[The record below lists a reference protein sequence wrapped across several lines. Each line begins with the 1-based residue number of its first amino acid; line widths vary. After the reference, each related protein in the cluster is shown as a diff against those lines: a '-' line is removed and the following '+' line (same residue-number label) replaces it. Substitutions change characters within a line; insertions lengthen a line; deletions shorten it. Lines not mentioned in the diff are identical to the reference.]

1 MGSRRRRFFRPT
13 WVEIDLAAL
22 RSNLKRFRSLMPRR
36 TRLMFVVKGNGYGH
50 GASSCALFAQKN
62 KLADWF
68 GVSSVEEGVVLR
80 EAGVKLPILILGS
93 LFVAW
98 ILIALAALAI
108 GPSSVG
114 LAEVLDLVFRGTGES
129 ASRDIVLGVRLPRI
143 VLGSLV
149 GAALATAG
157 AIFQALLRN
166 PLADP
171 YVLGVSGGAALAAI
185 AVLALGGLVG
195 ISTSMV
201 PMAAFGG
208 GLLAT
213 ALLYWVSGGP
223 GRSGP
228 TGLLLTGVVFNAF
241 ASAGI
246 VFLASIAGFFDGSRI
261 FLWLIGH
268 LSAVEIDAAGLVAIS
283 VGIGLTVACGL
294 ARSLNLI
301 ALGDETAAQLGVP
314 VDTHRRL
321 LLLST
326 SLMVGAAVSVS
337 GLIGF
342 VGLIVPHALRLVI
355 GSDHRLL
362 IPAAALTGAGFLVL
376 SDTLARTVLEGRE
389 LPVGAVTAL
398 IGGPLFIFLLRR
410 AQAEGPLG

>member
-1 MGSRRRRFFRPT
+1 MIRLS
-13 WVEIDLAAL
+13 LARMIL
-22 RSNLKRFRSLMPRR
+22 
-36 TRLMFVVKGNGYGH
+36 
-50 GASSCALFAQKN
+50 
-62 KLADWF
+62 
-68 GVSSVEEGVVLR
+68 VL
-80 EAGVKLPILILGS
+80 GTLTLVL
-93 LFVAW
+93 
-98 ILIALAALAI
+98 ILIALVALAT
-108 GPSSVG
+108 GPTHVG
-114 LAEVLDLVFRGTGES
+114 VGEVVDLLLRGTGEP
-129 ASRDIVLGVRLPRI
+129 ASRDIVLGVRLPRV
-143 VLGSLV
+143 VLGLLV
-149 GAALATAG
+149 GSALATAG

-171 YVLGVSGGAALAAI
+171 YVLGVSGGAALAGI
-185 AVLALGGLVG
+185 AVLAFGGVLGV
-195 ISTSMV
+195 STSMV
-201 PMAAFGG
+201 PIAAFGG
-208 GLLAT
+208 GLFAT

-268 LSAVEIDAAGLVAIS
+268 LSAVEIDAAGIVAAS
-283 VGIGLTVACGL
+283 VAVGLTVACVL
-294 ARSLNLI
+294 SRSLNLI

-314 VDTHRRL
+314 VDLHRRL

-326 SLMVGAAVSVS
+326 SLMVGAAVAVS

-376 SDTLARTVLEGRE
+376 SDTLARTVLDGRE

-398 IGGPLFIFLLRR
+398 VGGPLFIFLLRR
-410 AQAEGPLG
+410 AQAQGPLA

>member
-1 MGSRRRRFFRPT
+1 
-13 WVEIDLAAL
+13 
-22 RSNLKRFRSLMPRR
+22 LKRLSLA
-36 TRLMFVVKGNGYGH
+36 RLVAV
-50 GASSCALFAQKN
+50 
-62 KLADWF
+62 
-68 GVSSVEEGVVLR
+68 
-80 EAGVKLPILILGS
+80 LGS
-93 LFVAW
+93 L
-98 ILIALAALAI
+98 
-108 GPSSVG
+108 SVG
-114 LAEVLDLVFRGTGES
+114 LALCVVLALASGPAAIGVGDVADVIRGV
-129 ASRDIVLGVRLPRI
+129 ASDDASVDIVLRVRLPRV
-143 VLGSLV
+143 VLGLLV

-171 YVLGVSGGAALAAI
+171 YVLGVSGGAALAGI
-185 AVLALGGLVG
+185 AVLALGSVAG
-195 ISTSMV
+195 IPTGSV
-201 PMAAFGG
+201 PLAAFGG

-268 LSAVEIDAAGLVAIS
+268 LSAVEIDAAGLVAVS
-283 VGIGLTVACGL
+283 VGLGVGVACL
-294 ARSLNLI
+294 LSRSLNLL
-301 ALGDETAAQLGVP
+301 ALGDETAAELGVP
-314 VDTHRRL
+314 VDAHRRWL
-321 LLLST
+321 LLAT
-326 SLMVGAAVSVS
+326 SLMVGAAVAVS

-362 IPAAALTGAGFLVL
+362 VPAAALSGASFLVL
-376 SDTLARTVLEGRE
+376 SDTAARTILDGRE

-410 AQAEGPLG
+410 AQAGGPMP

>member
-1 MGSRRRRFFRPT
+1 MIRLS
-13 WVEIDLAAL
+13 LARMIFVLGTLGAL
-22 RSNLKRFRSLMPRR
+22 LMVI
-36 TRLMFVVKGNGYGH
+36 TLV
-50 GASSCALFAQKN
+50 
-62 KLADWF
+62 
-68 GVSSVEEGVVLR
+68 
-80 EAGVKLPILILGS
+80 
-93 LFVAW
+93 
-98 ILIALAALAI
+98 ALAT
-108 GPSSVG
+108 GPSNVG
-114 LAEVLDLVFRGTGES
+114 VGEVVDLFLRGTGEP
-129 ASRDIVLGVRLPRI
+129 ASRDIVLGVRLPRV
-143 VLGSLV
+143 VLGLLV

-171 YVLGVSGGAALAAI
+171 YVLGVSGGAALAGI
-185 AVLALGGLVG
+185 AVLALGGVLG
-195 ISTSMV
+195 ISTRMV
-201 PMAAFGG
+201 PIAAFMGG
-208 GLLAT
+208 IFAT

-246 VFLASIAGFFDGSRI
+246 VLLASIAGFFDGSRI

-268 LSAVEIDAAGLVAIS
+268 LSAVEIDAAGMVAAS
-283 VGIGLTVACGL
+283 VIVGLAVACAL
-294 ARSLNLI
+294 SRSLNLI

-314 VDTHRRL
+314 VDSHRRL

-342 VGLIVPHALRLVI
+342 VGLIIPHALRLVI

-376 SDTLARTVLEGRE
+376 SDTLARTALDGRE

-398 IGGPLFIFLLRR
+398 VGGPLFIFLLRR
-410 AQAEGPLG
+410 AQAQGPIA

>member
-1 MGSRRRRFFRPT
+1 MIRLS
-13 WVEIDLAAL
+13 LA
-22 RSNLKRFRSLMPRR
+22 RMI
-36 TRLMFVVKGNGYGH
+36 FVLGT
-50 GASSCALFAQKN
+50 LT
-62 KLADWF
+62 L
-68 GVSSVEEGVVLR
+68 VL
-80 EAGVKLPILILGS
+80 
-93 LFVAW
+93 
-98 ILIALAALAI
+98 ILIALVALAT
-108 GPSSVG
+108 GPTPVG
-114 LAEVLDLVFRGTGES
+114 VGEVADLLLRGTGEP
-129 ASRDIVLGVRLPRI
+129 ASRDIVLGVRLPRV
-143 VLGSLV
+143 VLGLLV

-171 YVLGVSGGAALAAI
+171 YVLGVSGGAALAGI
-185 AVLALGGLVG
+185 AVLALGGLLGV
-195 ISTSMV
+195 STSMV
-201 PMAAFGG
+201 PIAAFGG
-208 GLLAT
+208 GLFAT

-268 LSAVEIDAAGLVAIS
+268 LSAVEIDAAGIVAASVVVGLV
-283 VGIGLTVACGL
+283 VACVL
-294 ARSLNLI
+294 SRSLNLI

-314 VDTHRRL
+314 VDLHRRL

-326 SLMVGAAVSVS
+326 SLMVGAAVAVS

-376 SDTLARTVLEGRE
+376 SDTLARTVLDGRE

-398 IGGPLFIFLLRR
+398 VGGPLFIFLLRR
-410 AQAEGPLG
+410 AQAQGPLA

>member
-1 MGSRRRRFFRPT
+1 MIRLS
-13 WVEIDLAAL
+13 LARMIL
-22 RSNLKRFRSLMPRR
+22 
-36 TRLMFVVKGNGYGH
+36 
-50 GASSCALFAQKN
+50 
-62 KLADWF
+62 
-68 GVSSVEEGVVLR
+68 VL
-80 EAGVKLPILILGS
+80 GTLTLVL
-93 LFVAW
+93 
-98 ILIALAALAI
+98 ILIALVALAT
-108 GPSSVG
+108 GPTHVG
-114 LAEVLDLVFRGTGES
+114 VGEVVDLLLRGTGEP
-129 ASRDIVLGVRLPRI
+129 ASRDIVLGVRLPRVI
-143 VLGSLV
+143 LGLLV
-149 GAALATAG
+149 GSALATAG

-171 YVLGVSGGAALAAI
+171 YVLGVSGGAALAGI
-185 AVLALGGLVG
+185 AVLALGGLFGV
-195 ISTSMV
+195 STSMV
-201 PMAAFGG
+201 PIAAFGG
-208 GLLAT
+208 GLFAT

-268 LSAVEIDAAGLVAIS
+268 LSAVEIDAAGIVAAS
-283 VGIGLTVACGL
+283 VAVGLTVACVL
-294 ARSLNLI
+294 SRSLNLI

-314 VDTHRRL
+314 VDLHRRL

-326 SLMVGAAVSVS
+326 SLMVGAAVAVS

-362 IPAAALTGAGFLVL
+362 IPAAAMTGAGFLVL
-376 SDTLARTVLEGRE
+376 SDTLARTVLDGRE

-398 IGGPLFIFLLRR
+398 VGGPLFIFLLRR
-410 AQAEGPLG
+410 AQAQGPLA

>member
-1 MGSRRRRFFRPT
+1 MIRLS
-13 WVEIDLAAL
+13 LA
-22 RSNLKRFRSLMPRR
+22 RMI
-36 TRLMFVVKGNGYGH
+36 FVLGT
-50 GASSCALFAQKN
+50 LT
-62 KLADWF
+62 L
-68 GVSSVEEGVVLR
+68 VL
-80 EAGVKLPILILGS
+80 
-93 LFVAW
+93 
-98 ILIALAALAI
+98 ILIALVALAT
-108 GPSSVG
+108 GPTHVG
-114 LAEVLDLVFRGTGES
+114 VGEVVDLLLRGTGEP
-129 ASRDIVLGVRLPRI
+129 ASRDIVLGVRLPRV
-143 VLGSLV
+143 VLGLLV

-171 YVLGVSGGAALAAI
+171 YVLGVSGGAALAGI
-185 AVLALGGLVG
+185 AVLALGGLIGV
-195 ISTSMV
+195 STSMV
-201 PMAAFGG
+201 PIAAFGG
-208 GLLAT
+208 GLFAT

-268 LSAVEIDAAGLVAIS
+268 LSAVEIDAAWIVAASVVVGLV
-283 VGIGLTVACGL
+283 VACVL
-294 ARSLNLI
+294 SRSLNLI

-314 VDTHRRL
+314 VDLHRRL

-326 SLMVGAAVSVS
+326 SLMVGAAVAVS

-376 SDTLARTVLEGRE
+376 SDTLARTVLDGRE

-410 AQAEGPLG
+410 AQAQGPLA

>member
-1 MGSRRRRFFRPT
+1 MIRLSLGRMIF
-13 WVEIDLAAL
+13 VLGLLAL
-22 RSNLKRFRSLMPRR
+22 VLMAI
-36 TRLMFVVKGNGYGH
+36 TLV
-50 GASSCALFAQKN
+50 
-62 KLADWF
+62 
-68 GVSSVEEGVVLR
+68 
-80 EAGVKLPILILGS
+80 
-93 LFVAW
+93 
-98 ILIALAALAI
+98 ALAI
-108 GPSSVG
+108 GPSQVG
-114 LAEVLDLVFRGTGES
+114 VGEVVDLLIRGAGES
-129 ASRDIVLGVRLPRI
+129 ASREIVLGVRLPRI
-143 VLGSLV
+143 VLGLLV

-171 YVLGVSGGAALAAI
+171 YVLGVSGGAALAGI
-185 AVLALGGLVG
+185 LVLALGGVLG
-195 ISTSMV
+195 ISTRMV
-201 PMAAFGG
+201 PMAAFLG

-223 GRSGP
+223 GRTGP

-268 LSAVEIDAAGLVAIS
+268 LSAVEIDA
-283 VGIGLTVACGL
+283 VGIVAASVVVGLAVACAL
-294 ARSLNLI
+294 SRSLNLI
-301 ALGDETAAQLGVP
+301 ALGDETASQLGVP
-314 VDTHRRL
+314 VDRHRRL
-321 LLLST
+321 LLVST

-362 IPAAALTGAGFLVL
+362 IPASALTGAGFLVL
-376 SDTLARTVLEGRE
+376 SDTLARTVLDGRE

-398 IGGPLFIFLLRR
+398 VGGPLFIFLLRR
-410 AQAEGPLG
+410 AQAQGPLA

>member
-1 MGSRRRRFFRPT
+1 MVFVLGG
-13 WVEIDLAAL
+13 LAL
-22 RSNLKRFRSLMPRR
+22 GLGFVSL
-36 TRLMFVVKGNGYGH
+36 V
-50 GASSCALFAQKN
+50 
-62 KLADWF
+62 
-68 GVSSVEEGVVLR
+68 
-80 EAGVKLPILILGS
+80 
-93 LFVAW
+93 
-98 ILIALAALAI
+98 ALAT

-114 LAEVLDLVFRGTGES
+114 FAEVIDVILDWGQVPATSEGIGGSVAALPGDAS
-129 ASRDIVLGVRLPRI
+129 ADIVLRVRLPRLI
-143 VLGSLV
+143 LGLLV

-157 AIFQALLRN
+157 VIFQALLRN

-171 YVLGVSGGAALAAI
+171 YVLGVSGGAALAGI
-185 AVLALGGLVG
+185 MVLALGGLLG
-195 ISTSMV
+195 ISTSYV
-201 PMAAFGG
+201 PIAAFGG
-208 GLLAT
+208 GLFAT

-268 LSAVEIDAAGLVAIS
+268 LSAVEIDAAGLVAVS
-283 VGIGLTVACGL
+283 VAIGFTVACAL
-294 ARSLNLI
+294 SRSLNLI

-314 VDTHRRL
+314 VDAHRRL

-376 SDTLARTVLEGRE
+376 SDTLARTILDGRE

-398 IGGPLFIFLLRR
+398 VGGPLFIFLLRR
-410 AQAEGPLG
+410 AQSRGPLI

>member
-1 MGSRRRRFFRPT
+1 VIRLS
-13 WVEIDLAAL
+13 LA
-22 RSNLKRFRSLMPRR
+22 RMV
-36 TRLMFVVKGNGYGH
+36 FVLGT
-50 GASSCALFAQKN
+50 L
-62 KLADWF
+62 LA
-68 GVSSVEEGVVLR
+68 VLL
-80 EAGVKLPILILGS
+80 AIT
-93 LFVAW
+93 
-98 ILIALAALAI
+98 LIALAT
-108 GPSSVG
+108 GPTNVG
-114 LAEVLDLVFRGTGES
+114 FGELVDLLIRDTGEP
-129 ASRDIVLGVRLPRI
+129 ASRDIVLGVRLPRV
-143 VLGSLV
+143 VLGLLV

-171 YVLGVSGGAALAAI
+171 YVLGVSGGAALAGI
-185 AVLALGGLVG
+185 AVLALGGLLGV
-195 ISTSMV
+195 STSMV
-201 PMAAFGG
+201 PIAAFGG
-208 GLLAT
+208 GILAT

-223 GRSGP
+223 GRSSS

-268 LSAVEIDAAGLVAIS
+268 LSAVEIDAAGMVAAS
-283 VGIGLTVACGL
+283 VTVGLIVACL
-294 ARSLNLI
+294 LSRSLNLI

-314 VDTHRRL
+314 VDAHRRL

-376 SDTLARTVLEGRE
+376 SDTLARTVLDGRE

-410 AQAEGPLG
+410 AQAEGPLV